1 MQASV
6 AKFGRPL
13 DGLVCSAGVFEPT
26 PIADWNSPYQG
37 KTGTE
42 AEFQR
47 VIDINVMG
55 TILAVKA
62 ALTEFSEVGGSM
74 VIITS
79 TAGQRGSA
87 IYSAYS
93 ASKGAQLMFMRSMA
107 QELAPR
113 RIRVNCVAP
122 GWTETD
128 MAKNN
133 PDFSEHTDEIAE
145 SIPMGEC
152 LYSYSK
158 LLEVPGVSLSLSLCV
173 CVCLSLSLSLSL
185 SYSASCSCMRTARCL
200 LICSLLLPCMAYADC
215 WLPRTGRPGL
225 PEDVGAACS
234 FLLSDLSPFITGSTI
249 TVGQPR

>member
-47 VIDINVMG
+47 VIDVNVMG

-93 ASKGAQLMFMRSMA
+93 TSKGAQLMFMRSMA

-152 LYSYSK
+152 SYSYSK
-158 LLEVPGVSLSLSLCV
+158 HLDVPGVSLCACV
-173 CVCLSLSLSLSL
+173 CVCV
-185 SYSASCSCMRTARCL
+185 CRF
-200 LICSLLLPCMAYADC
+200 LLLARVCA
-215 WLPRTGRPGL
+215 RH
-225 PEDVGAACS
+225 VAC
-234 FLLSDLSPFITGSTI
+234 
-249 TVGQPR
+249 